1 MPRPK
6 GRQVSSGRTSAKK
19 AIKILADF
27 QLDWA
32 SLIPT
37 LRRYELEKVD
47 FLSIPGMAPKDF
59 ITDSEYRPGHRSR
72 AERTESYIAK
82 VGSKFYPN
90 ESIAEQLVTRLG
102 QVYGLNIADSKLR
115 MVDGQVRFMSKYFLN
130 RRSEQLTHGA
140 EIFELCLGKE
150 NYADLAEKRAESEYF
165 TFQMT
170 AEAIK
175 RLFQASRK
183 RLSPVSWKCSPLTH

>member
-1 MPRPK
+1 MSRAR
-6 GRQVSSGRTSAKK
+6 GRQASRGRTSAKK

-37 LRRYELEKVD
+37 LRRYGLEKVD

-59 ITDSEYRPGHRSR
+59 ITDSEYRSGHRSR

-90 ESIAEQLVTRLG
+90 ESIADT
-102 QVYGLNIADSKLR
+102 
-115 MVDGQVRFMSKYFLN
+115 
-130 RRSEQLTHGA
+130 
-140 EIFELCLGKE
+140 
-150 NYADLAEKRAESEYF
+150 
-165 TFQMT
+165 
-170 AEAIK
+170 
-175 RLFQASRK
+175 
-183 RLSPVSWKCSPLTH
+183 